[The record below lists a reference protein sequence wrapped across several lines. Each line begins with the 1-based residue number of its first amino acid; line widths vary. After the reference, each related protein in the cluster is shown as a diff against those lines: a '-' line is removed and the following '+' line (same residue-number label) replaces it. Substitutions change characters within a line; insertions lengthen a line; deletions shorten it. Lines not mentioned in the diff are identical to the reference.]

1 MPTAA
6 SLDRPIP
13 LASRS
18 AHDVAR
24 AALVASAAVLAAW
37 HAQAA
42 EVPAGPAG
50 FGAEAPA
57 SRPLPSAPAAPANSA
72 APASAV
78 AVEASAS
85 IPTRSAGD
93 EAMIRE
99 LENRSWA
106 AWKMRD
112 GAFFE
117 RVLSEDHV
125 DVHAHGLSGKSEVV
139 AGVRSPECV
148 VRSYTLGPYSMTVV
162 TADSVL
168 VTYRAEQ
175 DSSCAGRKVASP
187 VWAASLYAR
196 RGGRWLNVMY
206 SHTPVMQN

>member
-1 MPTAA
+1 MRAQRWNGRTVRAT
-6 SLDRPIP
+6 
-13 LASRS
+13 LAF
-18 AHDVAR
+18 A
-24 AALVASAAVLAAW
+24 LAA
-37 HAQAA
+37 AGAAGDLAGA
-42 EVPAGPAG
+42 EVPAPPAA

-72 APASAV
+72 APTV
-78 AVEASAS
+78 AVEASAAM
-85 IPTRSAGD
+85 PTLSPTD
-93 EAMIRE
+93 EAQVRE
-99 LENRSWA
+99 LENRSWV

-125 DVHAHGLSGKSEVV
+125 DVHAHGLSGKAEVV

-148 VRSYTLGPYSMTVV
+148 VRSYALGPYSMTVV

-175 DSSCAGRKVASP
+175 DTVCSGRKVASP

-196 RGGRWLNVMY
+196 RSGRWLNVMY
-206 SHTPVMQN
+206 SHTPLSQN

>member
-1 MPTAA
+1 MLLPATLERFIGLGFAA
-6 SLDRPIP
+6 
-13 LASRS
+13 AF
-18 AHDVAR
+18 
-24 AALVASAAVLAAW
+24 AAGSAAG
-37 HAQAA
+37 A
-42 EVPAGPAG
+42 EVPAPPAA

-72 APASAV
+72 APASAA

-85 IPTRSAGD
+85 IPTLSAGD
-93 EAMIRE
+93 EASIRE

-125 DVHAHGLSGKSEVV
+125 DLHANGLSGKAVVV
-139 AGVRSPECV
+139 AGVRSTECV
-148 VRSYTLGPYSMTVV
+148 VRSYALGPYSMTVV

-175 DSSCAGRKVASP
+175 DSACAGRKVASP
-187 VWAASLYAR
+187 VWATSLYAR
-196 RGGRWLNVMY
+196 RSGRWQNVMY

>member
-1 MPTAA
+1 MPAPPAA
-6 SLDRPIP
+6 
-13 LASRS
+13 
-18 AHDVAR
+18 
-24 AALVASAAVLAAW
+24 
-37 HAQAA
+37 
-42 EVPAGPAG
+42 
-50 FGAEAPA
+50 FGTEAPA

-85 IPTRSAGD
+85 IPTLSTGD
-93 EAMIRE
+93 ETMIRE

-125 DVHAHGLSGKSEVV
+125 DVHANGLSGKAEVV
-139 AGVRSPECV
+139 AGVRSSGCV
-148 VRSYTLGPYSMTVV
+148 VRSYALGPYSMTVV

-175 DSSCAGRKVASP
+175 DSACSGRKVASP
-187 VWAASLYAR
+187 VWATSLYAR
-196 RGGRWLNVMY
+196 RSGRWLNVMY
-206 SHTPVMQN
+206 SHTPLQN